1 MTNFNDL
8 PGNASSE
15 RLKLNGRPTAVSTKL
30 KSSLRKKWVQF
41 GVVIGALSVAALVI
55 SQTAPPAIP
64 AVNLSVDPLFAA
76 ASGDKP
82 VIALALSVEFPT
94 VGAQYT
100 LDDYSN
106 VNEYLGYYD
115 AEACYNYNNTPTE
128 TPATGR
134 TKADYKRFD
143 RVGPATALAVPDTA
157 QPTKTSRKCSNAFSG
172 NYLNWASNSGI
183 DMLRLALSGGDRYVD
198 EVGLTILQRAV
209 LPNGDPTCFWN
220 DGSYF
225 PAKQLRKDGGGA
237 GTYFGAIPNAMIA
250 AANGSDVWAA
260 NTLNRIYF
268 ASSKRGNC
276 FDTSTSYLA
285 QDPPAQQ
292 VGTPTVNPYMTP
304 NTGQSTFGG
313 TDCAGEKGFCSFTG
327 RKEVL
332 YGAPRSGN
340 IAGGWAT
347 FPASGGIT
355 CSNNMTGVF
364 MDPAPQLGK
373 RCFIRDY
380 NGPWTPAQGTGGLN
394 SDGFFYSRVQV
405 CNTSNGV
412 LQDVRD
418 FPFCTRYGSNFKP
431 TGSIQKYSEQLR
443 IASMGY
449 VLDQRASYNN
459 GRYGGV
465 LRVPMK
471 YAGLKTFDSSG
482 ADNTPSTGNPNAE
495 WNKDTGIFNT
505 NPDNDTT
512 QNPPISG
519 VINYLNKF
527 GRTGPVA
534 GRYKQTDP
542 VSELY
547 NETLR
552 YLQGLQPSPDSIA
565 ALTSDMYDGFPL
577 FTSWTDP
584 YGGTRLPTAD
594 YSCLKSNIVVVG
606 DVNTHDSDRVLTRPA
621 DLSKNLPD
629 FSYGSG
635 GWNKIVKDFESNA
648 ATSYVDGQGVSRTT
662 GNPNTANT
670 QNVTVSTGAP
680 ASIMGQAYWAHT
692 QDIRGKNWTD
702 QPDKQ
707 RPGLRVKSYFFD
719 VNENSA
725 STNANYRRNQNQ
737 FFQGAK
743 YGGFESDPSNSGR
756 KPFNTFGNPFKR
768 QDGTNDNDVWQ
779 DPANPGEASG
789 YYLSSSAR
797 GVLTAFDSIFNRAAS
812 AARSIAGAAVPSSKV
827 SGPSAIFQAAFDTSK
842 WSGDV
847 LSIPFAVS
855 TTGAIT
861 FSPGT
866 AWNAAAQLSSLPSP
880 ATSRNIVVGRDGA
893 ATVPKATAFTWA
905 DILDDSLKN
914 NLSKS
919 SPTAATDTLGQDR
932 LNYLRGDRGKEG
944 NPFRV
949 RGSLLGDIVNSGI
962 AYSGTPTAVIDGGAS
977 FASFRTATAG
987 RTPALFVGANDGMLH
1002 AFNSN
1007 TGDELFG
1014 YIPSWMGP
1022 KLAALTVPTYINNHQ
1037 AYVDATPAVASAL
1050 VGANWK
1056 SVLVSGTGGG
1066 GRGVFALD
1074 VTSPSS
1080 FSSANVMW
1088 EFTQADDADMGFVIG
1103 KPQILKLRTTAY
1115 NVSPAVYKWFAV
1127 VASGVNNYIP
1137 DASNVFSATG
1147 RPALFL
1153 LDLSKPIGTSWVEN
1167 SNYYKLSVPADTT
1180 LSASRAAGLI
1190 NFETTTGSNGELQAV
1205 YMGDLFGKFWKL
1217 DFSLLGTAN
1226 WNFNK
1231 LSFSKN
1237 GSAIPMFIAQTAAGA
1252 VQPITAAP
1260 TIIKGPSTAAGETF
1274 YVAFGT
1280 GKYIEATDKTST
1292 AANSAYLIYDNGVA
1306 TSANA
1311 AGQPLI
1317 SGRARLQQLSINTVT
1332 GVITPASF
1340 IYGRAASD
1348 GDTTQ
1353 RSGWYFDFGNLG
1365 ERQIF
1370 SGDQFGRT
1378 LIFGSLIP
1386 AATGGAGAC
1395 QAIGGGGKD
1404 YRVNID
1410 TGGGRF
1416 VNTTTGIPG
1425 QFVLLDNPNSDVVA
1439 KASDSTGRRVTTK
1452 VKSVAGT
1459 GSAGAADGGAI
1470 REDFVSG
1477 RLSWRQIN
1485 NYQERKNAP

>member
-1 MTNFNDL
+1 MTNTTDFPD
-8 PGNASSE
+8 NASAGL
-15 RLKLNGRPTAVSTKL
+15 LKQQRGLPITVSTKL
-30 KSSLRKKWVQF
+30 KSSLRKKWVQL
-41 GVVIGALSVAALVI
+41 GIVMGALSVAALVI

-82 VIALALSVEFPT
+82 VIALALSVEYPT

-106 VNEYLGYYD
+106 ANEYLGYYD
-115 AEACYNYNNTPTE
+115 AEACYNYNNAPTE
-128 TPATGR
+128 TPAAGR
-134 TKADYKRFD
+134 TTADYKRFD
-143 RVGPATALAVPDTA
+143 RVGLAIALALPDAA
-157 QPTKTSRKCSNAFSG
+157 QPTKTSRKCNNAFSG
-172 NYLNWASNSGI
+172 NYLNWVSSSGI

-198 EVGLTILQRAV
+198 EVGLTVLQRAV
-209 LPNGDPTCFWN
+209 LSNGDPICFWN
-220 DGSYF
+220 TSNF

-237 GTYFGAIPNAMIA
+237 GTYFGAIPNAMITA
-250 AANGSDVWAA
+250 AAGNDVWAA
-260 NTLNRIYF
+260 NTLNQIYF
-268 ASSKRGNC
+268 ATSQRGSC
-276 FDTSTSYLA
+276 TDTAGSNLGA
-285 QDPPAQQ
+285 GAPAAAQQ
-292 VGTPTVNPYMTP
+292 IGSPIVNPYSTAA
-304 NTGQSTFGG
+304 TGQAVFAGTQCATEGG
-313 TDCAGEKGFCSFTG
+313 NCSFTG
-327 RKEVL
+327 TKEVL
-332 YGAPRSGN
+332 YGAPGSKKN
-340 IAGGWAT
+340 PGGWIT
-347 FPASGGIT
+347 FPASGGLN
-355 CSNNMTGVF
+355 CSNNMTGSFV
-364 MDPAPQLGK
+364 DPAPGVGK
-373 RCFIRDY
+373 RCFVRDY
-380 NGPWTPAQGTGGLN
+380 NGPWTPTSGTGGLN

-405 CNTSNGV
+405 CNSVNGA

-418 FPFCTRYGSNFKP
+418 YAFCTRYGSNFKP
-431 TGSIQKYSEQLR
+431 TGAIQKYSDQLR
-443 IASMGY
+443 IASLGY
-449 VLDQRASYNN
+449 VLDQTASYNN
-459 GRYGGV
+459 GRFGGV

-471 YAGLKTFDSSG
+471 YVGAKTFDITG
-482 ADNTPSTGNPNAE
+482 ADNTPNGGNPTAE
-495 WNKDTGIFNT
+495 WDPNTGIFYT
-505 NPDNDTT
+505 NPDGDTT

-527 GRTGPVA
+527 GRTGPTA
-534 GRYKQTDP
+534 GRYKIYDP
-542 VSELY
+542 VGELY
-547 NETLR
+547 YETLR
-552 YLQGLQPSPDSIA
+552 YLQGLQPSPDSISNLTA
-565 ALTSDMYDGFPL
+565 AMYDGFPV
-577 FTSWTDP
+577 FTSWSDP
-584 YGGTRLPTAD
+584 YGGARSSTAD
-594 YSCLKSNIVVVG
+594 YSCLKSNIVVIG
-606 DVNTHDSDRVLTRPA
+606 DVNTHDGNR
-621 DLSKNLPD
+621 LP
-629 FSYGSG
+629 GP
-635 GWNKIVKDFESNA
+635 NA
-648 ATSYVDGQGVSRTT
+648 AANIPNYAALTSLVRNFENNDSVTYTDGQGVSRTT
-662 GNPNTANT
+662 GNPNTPNNNAPYNI
-670 QNVTVSTGAP
+670 VPGA
-680 ASIMGQAYWAHT
+680 AYWAHT
-692 QDIRGKNWTD
+692 QDIRGTNWTN
-702 QPDKQ
+702 QPTLQ
-707 RPGLRVKSYFFD
+707 RPGLRVKSFFFD
-719 VNENSA
+719 VNEYSN
-725 STNANYRRNQNQ
+725 STNAYYRRNQNQ
-737 FFQGAK
+737 FFMGAK
-743 YGGFESDPSNSGR
+743 YGGFESDPSNAGR
-756 KPFNTFGNPFKR
+756 KPFNTFGDPFKR

-779 DPANPGEASG
+779 DPSNPGEASAF
-789 YYLSSSAR
+789 YLSSSAR

-866 AWNAAAQLSSLPSP
+866 AWNAAAQLSTLASP

-893 ATVPKATAFTWA
+893 TTVPKATAFTWA
-905 DILDDSLKN
+905 NILDDSLKN

-919 SPTAATDTLGQDR
+919 SPTSATDTLGQDR
-932 LNYLRGDRGKEG
+932 LNYLRGDRSKEG

-977 FASFRTATAG
+977 FASFRTATAS

-1022 KLAALTVPTYINNHQ
+1022 KLAALTVPTYISNHQ
-1037 AYVDATPAVASAL
+1037 AYVDATPVVASAL

-1074 VTSPSS
+1074 VTSPSN
-1080 FSSANVMW
+1080 FSAANVMW

-1127 VASGVNNYIP
+1127 VASGVNNYVP
-1137 DASNVFSATG
+1137 DASNVFSAAG

-1153 LDLSKPIGTSWVEN
+1153 LDLSKPVGTSWVEN

-1205 YMGDLFGKFWKL
+1205 YMGDLFGKLWKL
-1217 DFSLLGTAN
+1217 DFSLLGAAN
-1226 WNFNK
+1226 WTFNK
-1231 LSFSKN
+1231 LSFSKS
-1237 GSAIPMFIAQTAAGA
+1237 GLAIPMFIAQTAAGA

-1292 AANSAYLIYDNGVA
+1292 AANSAYLIYDNGIS

-1317 SGRARLQQLSINTVT
+1317 SGRARLQQLTINTVT

-1353 RSGWYFDFGNLG
+1353 RSGWYFDFGNSG

-1395 QAIGGGGKD
+1395 QALGGGGKD

-1425 QFVLLDNPNSDVVA
+1425 QFVLLDNPNSDVVP
-1439 KASDSTGRRVTTK
+1439 KTSDSTGRRVTTK